1 MKRGTGIKKE
11 ITFADLDPNSGY
23 AQGEDEMNIFVIIA
37 LHLIMAVVFGIGF
50 GAIKLLILIVELLKS
65 I

>member
-1 MKRGTGIKKE
+1 MKKESNEE

-23 AQGEDEMNIFVIIA
+23 AQGKDEMNIFVIIA
-37 LHLIMAVVFGIGF
+37 LHLIMAVVAGIGF
-50 GAIKLLILIVELLKS
+50 GVIKLLILIAELLKS